1 MSDWDLGGVFCND
14 LNLPGGDDS
23 QNGGQSVITP
33 EIAQRKFR
41 EFIRTFRRVNSNVF
55 EYREKLLRNV
65 RRGIHA
71 INVNLKDLKFFG
83 LQDLVMER
91 PGVFLAE
98 FEKAAQS
105 VAKDLVKADEEIQNI
120 QITLSSEQEC
130 IPIRHINASH
140 VNTLVKLP
148 GICISAART
157 KPKATSIFI
166 KCRSCSHGMM
176 LKCQKAFGA
185 VQMPRQCQAEKLE
198 GEQKCPLDPYV
209 VIPDRCKYIDTQVL
223 KLQEAPE
230 SVPTGEMPRHVRTL
244 SHHNHTHIIII
255 THTIYRRHI

>member
-23 QNGGQSVITP
+23 QNGGQNVITP

-140 VNTLVKLP
+140 VT
-148 GICISAART
+148 
-157 KPKATSIFI
+157 
-166 KCRSCSHGMM
+166 
-176 LKCQKAFGA
+176 
-185 VQMPRQCQAEKLE
+185 
-198 GEQKCPLDPYV
+198 
-209 VIPDRCKYIDTQVL
+209 
-223 KLQEAPE
+223 
-230 SVPTGEMPRHVRTL
+230 
-244 SHHNHTHIIII
+244 
-255 THTIYRRHI
+255 

>member
-23 QNGGQSVITP
+23 QNGGQNVITP

-91 PGVFLAE
+91 PGVFSCRVRE
-98 FEKAAQS
+98 GGSERRERSSQGGRGDTEHS
-105 VAKDLVKADEEIQNI
+105 NH
-120 QITLSSEQEC
+120 SEQRAGVYSDSSYQCVSRE
-130 IPIRHINASH
+130 HI
-140 VNTLVKLP
+140 
-148 GICISAART
+148 GE
-157 KPKATSIFI
+157 TS
-166 KCRSCSHGMM
+166 
-176 LKCQKAFGA
+176 
-185 VQMPRQCQAEKLE
+185 
-198 GEQKCPLDPYV
+198 
-209 VIPDRCKYIDTQVL
+209 
-223 KLQEAPE
+223 
-230 SVPTGEMPRHVRTL
+230 
-244 SHHNHTHIIII
+244 
-255 THTIYRRHI
+255 